1 MTEVEMLLLVDEI
14 VREVTGVKKLT
25 MDTEFV
31 NDLELNSMDVANLV
45 CAFEERFDTDI
56 PMKDVRN
63 LMQVRDVIRYM
74 QKWEHMRDA
83 DGRTD
88 ENDL

>member
-1 MTEVEMLLLVDEI
+1 MTEEEMLLLVEEI
-14 VREVTGVKKLT
+14 VREVTGGKKLT

-31 NDLELNSMDVANLV
+31 NDLALNSMDVANLV

-63 LMQVRDVIRYM
+63 LMQVRDVIRFLH
-74 QKWEHMRDA
+74 KWDHGGDA

>member
-1 MTEVEMLLLVDEI
+1 MTEEDMLHLVEDI
-14 VREVTGVKKLT
+14 VREVTGVAKLT

-31 NDLELNSMDVANLV
+31 NDLALNSMDVANLV
-45 CAFEERFDTDI
+45 CAFEEKFDTDI

-74 QKWEHMRDA
+74 QKREQMP
-83 DGRTD
+83 D
-88 ENDL
+88 EGI